1 MCPTIYG
8 PTLHVAGPTTGPA
21 SRPVLTRPAPPQV
34 VNYQKQ
40 LQLNYME
47 MYKRNKSLEL
57 ELNSRESKLNSSGES
72 QC

>member
-1 MCPTIYG
+1 MY
-8 PTLHVAGPTTGPA
+8 
-21 SRPVLTRPAPPQV
+21 PPQV

-57 ELNSRESKLNSSGES
+57 ELSSRESKLNSSGES